1 MKNAILIALAVGA
14 FVGILAGVY
23 AYGYDAGQDD
33 TALEYERKIKETE
46 ARYAEHVKAIT
57 DEAKRLDAER
67 QAEADRELAEL
78 RRRAADADARL
89 AGLRN
94 QLDAYRRR
102 PVPDA
107 AACIRDRDQFAK
119 LAVRGA
125 ELLERA
131 DGALEW
137 CRIELERAGATK
149 TEAPVVQ

>member
-14 FVGILAGVY
+14 LVGILAGVY

-33 TALEYERKIKETE
+33 TALVYERKIKETE

-57 DEAKRLDAER
+57 DEAERLDAER
-67 QAEADRELAEL
+67 QAKADKELAEL

-94 QLDAYRRR
+94 QLNAYRRQ
-102 PVPDA
+102 PVPTA
-107 AACIRDRDQFAK
+107 AACARDRVRLAE

-137 CRIELERAGATK
+137 CRIELERAGAK
-149 TEAPVVQ
+149 KVDSGVQ